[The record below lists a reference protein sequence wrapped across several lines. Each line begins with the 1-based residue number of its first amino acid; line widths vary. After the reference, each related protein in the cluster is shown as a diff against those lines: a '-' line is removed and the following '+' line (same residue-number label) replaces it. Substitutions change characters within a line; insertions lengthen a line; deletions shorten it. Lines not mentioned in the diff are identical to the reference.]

1 MQRISLLLF
10 AVMFVFASCSSDKAV
25 DSSDNSDG
33 TQLSFYL
40 RYLESESKVKAIAEC
55 RVMNEDSIMV
65 ADSFVYN
72 IWVQGRP
79 LETLPEIS
87 KPGYYSLDLDH
98 AQPGKFEFVF
108 EDKNG
113 KPETYTFNL
122 LPKDSISVLSFRDT
136 QGLELQFSNQGLE
149 DEESLII
156 VVTDVDNASAST
168 TINGSQKGTVTVPYE
183 VFSALK
189 PGTLTLYLV
198 RKTRIIAQH
207 ETGRKYVAELEYY
220 YNDIKYELEKAL

>member
-10 AVMFVFASCSSDKAV
+10 AVMLGLASCKSDKPTE
-25 DSSDNSDG
+25 SDNSVG

-40 RYLESESKVKAIAEC
+40 RYLETDRKVKAIAEC
-55 RVMNEDSIMV
+55 RYQNEDSLMV
-65 ADSFVYN
+65 PDSFPYN

-79 LETLPEIS
+79 LEKLPEIS
-87 KPGYYSLDLDH
+87 KPGYYTLDLEY
-98 AQPGKFEFVF
+98 AQPGQFEFVF

-113 KPETYTFNL
+113 KPESYSFNL
-122 LPKDSISVLSFRDT
+122 VSKDSISVISFRDT
-136 QGLELQFSNQGLE
+136 QGLALQFSNEGLGV
-149 DEESLII
+149 DESLII
-156 VVTDVDNASAST
+156 VATDQDNASAST
-168 TINGSQKGTVTVPYE
+168 TINGPGGGTLYVPYD

-198 RKTRIIAQH
+198 RKTRINAQH

-220 YNDIKYELEKAL
+220 YKDMKCELEKAL

>member
-10 AVMFVFASCSSDKAV
+10 AVMLGFASCSSEKAK
-25 DSSDNSDG
+25 DSGDNSTG

-55 RVMNEDSIMV
+55 RILNEDSLMV
-65 ADSFVYN
+65 ADSFAYN
-72 IWVQGRP
+72 IWIQGRP
-79 LETLPEIS
+79 LEMLPEVS
-87 KPGYYSLDLDH
+87 KPGYYTLDLDH
-98 AQPGKFEFVF
+98 AQPGQFEFVF

-113 KPETYTFNL
+113 KPESYSFNL
-122 LPKDSISVLSFRDT
+122 LPKDSISIISFRDT
-136 QGLELQFSNQGLE
+136 QGLALQFSNQGLE
-149 DEESLII
+149 ADESLII
-156 VVTDVDNASAST
+156 VATDQDNASAST
-168 TINGSQKGTVTVPYE
+168 TINGPGAGTLYVPFD

-198 RKTRIIAQH
+198 RKTRINAQH

-220 YNDIKYELEKAL
+220 YKDMKCELEKAL